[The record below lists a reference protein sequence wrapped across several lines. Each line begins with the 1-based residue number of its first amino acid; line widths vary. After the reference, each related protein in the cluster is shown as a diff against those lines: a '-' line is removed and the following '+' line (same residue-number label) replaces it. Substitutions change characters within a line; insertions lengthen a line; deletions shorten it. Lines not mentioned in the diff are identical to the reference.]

1 MCRRTRSSVLNR
13 RLRFRTGTTALE
25 LVCVLPVLI
34 AIVLGAADLGRFAH
48 YDNIVSNA
56 ARLGAEYG
64 ATHRRTT
71 LNADDWEDRVVSV
84 AHEELAHLPEFDVD
98 VLELNVEV
106 TDVAN
111 DPLQVE
117 VEVTYP
123 FEMIVDWPGLPAEF
137 DIRATVAYEE
147 YR

>member
-1 MCRRTRSSVLNR
+1 MRRQSQFPTPDRRSW
-13 RLRFRTGTTALE
+13 LRAGTTALE

-34 AIVLGAADLGRFAH
+34 AIILGAADLGRFAQ

-64 ATHRRTT
+64 ATHRRTD
-71 LNADDWEDRVVSV
+71 LNAEAWEERIVEV
-84 AHEELAHLPEFDVD
+84 AQEELAHLPDFDANAVT
-98 VLELNVEV
+98 LNLEV
-106 TDVAN
+106 TDEDD

-123 FEMIVDWPGLPAEF
+123 FEMIVDWPGLPGQF
-137 DIRATVAYEE
+137 DIRAVVAYEE

>member
-1 MCRRTRSSVLNR
+1 MCCRTQIASPDR
-13 RLRFRTGTTALE
+13 RLRFRNGTTALE

-64 ATHRRTT
+64 ATHRRTA
-71 LNADDWEDRVVSV
+71 LNASAWEGRVVDV
-84 AHEELAHLPEFDVD
+84 AHEELAHLPDFDVD
-98 VLELNVEV
+98 SLELSVDATEV
-106 TDVAN
+106 NIV
-111 DPLQVE
+111 PMEVE
-117 VEVTYP
+117 VEVSYP
-123 FEMIVDWPGLPAEF
+123 FEMIVDWPGLPGEF

>member
-1 MCRRTRSSVLNR
+1 MCRRPRSAVLDR
-13 RLRFRTGTTALE
+13 RWRCRAGTTALE

-34 AIVLGAADLGRFAH
+34 AIVLGAADLGRLAH

-64 ATHRRTT
+64 ATHRRTS
-71 LNADDWEDRVVSV
+71 LNAAAWEDRVVAAV
-84 AHEELAHLPEFDVD
+84 HEELAHLPDFDAD
-98 VLELNVEV
+98 ALELNL
-106 TDVAN
+106 DVSDAS
-111 DPLQVE
+111 DPLQIE
-117 VEVTYP
+117 VEVAYP
-123 FEMIVDWPGLPAEF
+123 FEMIVDWPGLPGEF